1 MQKNRAKPMPRE
13 AERPMRRRASRAL
26 LIACFAILAATVS
39 GCTKYVM
46 VDAEAL
52 CKSWRH
58 GTVSKDD
65 KLTQG
70 TAEIIEGNNKARPNW
85 ECVYGEDRAKS

>member
-1 MQKNRAKPMPRE
+1 MTV
-13 AERPMRRRASRAL
+13 
-26 LIACFAILAATVS
+26 AATVS
-39 GCTKYVM
+39 GCGLFTKYVM

-70 TAEIIEGNNKARPNW
+70 TAEVIEGNNKARPNW
-85 ECVYGEDRAKS
+85 ECEYGQDRAKG

>member
-1 MQKNRAKPMPRE
+1 MRKPV
-13 AERPMRRRASRAL
+13 SRAL
-26 LIACFAILAATVS
+26 LIASCAILAGTVS
-39 GCTKYVM
+39 GCTKYVF

-70 TAEIIEGNNKARPNW
+70 TAEVIEGNNKSRPNW
-85 ECVYGEDRAKS
+85 QCEYGADRAKS

>member
-1 MQKNRAKPMPRE
+1 M
-13 AERPMRRRASRAL
+13 SRVL
-26 LIACFAILAATVS
+26 RIAFSAILAGTATS
-39 GCTKYVM
+39 ACTKYVM
-46 VDAEAL
+46 VDADAL

-70 TAEIIEGNNKARPNW
+70 TAEVIEGNNKARPTW
-85 ECVYGEDRAKS
+85 DCEYGADRAKS

>member
-1 MQKNRAKPMPRE
+1 MGPNRKLAI
-13 AERPMRRRASRAL
+13 AFVAL
-26 LIACFAILAATVS
+26 FPLFLSA
-39 GCTKYVM
+39 CTKYV
-46 VDAEAL
+46 VVEAESL

-70 TAEIIEGNNKARPNW
+70 TAEIIDGNNNARPTW
-85 ECVYGEDRAKS
+85 GCARGEDRAKS